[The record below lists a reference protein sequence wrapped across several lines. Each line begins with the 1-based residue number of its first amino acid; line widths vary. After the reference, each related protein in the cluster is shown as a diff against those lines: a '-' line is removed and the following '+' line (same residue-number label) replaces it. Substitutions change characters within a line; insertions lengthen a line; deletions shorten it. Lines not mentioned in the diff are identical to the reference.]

1 MRVIVNFMK
10 CNGISIHCIADD
22 AKTVVSGWSTVP
34 DQATLEK
41 LLRYVGAID
50 SEIQEARNDMRRWG
64 LGSVHI
70 TITPDK
76 LTEAYLDAR
85 YFERNVAVVQVL
97 LDRAAIESGAAAKG
111 ETYKYV
117 HLGHG
122 YCANPYWA
130 QCVHRM
136 ACQRCEFY
144 VPGDSAKAHALES
157 AAHNLKL
164 LEQIPV
170 TETERKALEGD
181 RKALQKLIGPVIGS
195 R

>member
-1 MRVIVNFMK
+1 MSLFALKEWLGHSRLE
-10 CNGISIHCIADD
+10 STQWY
-22 AKTVVSGWSTVP
+22 AKV
-34 DQATLEK
+34 
-41 LLRYVGAID
+41 
-50 SEIQEARNDMRRWG
+50 
-64 LGSVHI
+64 
-70 TITPDK
+70 TPDK

-97 LDRAAIESGAAAKG
+97 LDCAAIESGAAAKG

-144 VPGDSAKAHALES
+144 VPGASSKAQALE
-157 AAHNLKL
+157 ADAHNLKL

-181 RKALQKLIGPVIGS
+181 RKALQKLIGPGADQRAIGNGAP
-195 R
+195 